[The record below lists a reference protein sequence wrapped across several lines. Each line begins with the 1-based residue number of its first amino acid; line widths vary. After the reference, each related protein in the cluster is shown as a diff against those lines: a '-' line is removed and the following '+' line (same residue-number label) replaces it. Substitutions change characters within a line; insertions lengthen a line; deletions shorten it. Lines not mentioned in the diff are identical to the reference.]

1 MDITTAL
8 EAVSTELVA
17 MGYRY
22 SDDAPRATGEG
33 TVYLSGYDALSESYT
48 VDGALRVTVTA
59 HYVTRSRGVPL
70 KTFFVGLLRFTEEL
84 WFQIV
89 SYQTVEEARGVREDA
104 FDVDI
109 RFVSKEE

>member
-1 MDITTAL
+1 MNINEAL
-8 EAVSTELVA
+8 NSVRDEFINL
-17 MGYRY
+17 GYRY

-70 KTFFVGLLRFTEEL
+70 KTFFVGLLRFTEAL

-109 RFVSKEE
+109 RFVSKEV